1 MAEIELITESEVMS
15 KLRVTSRTTIRTYT
29 EKMGFPKPIRN
40 RPKLYILAEV
50 DRWILNGG
58 VNQR

>member
-1 MAEIELITESEVMS
+1 MADIELITEAEVMR
-15 KLRVTSRTTIRTYT
+15 KLRVSSRTTIKNYT
-29 EKMGFPKPIRN
+29 EKMGFPKPIRM